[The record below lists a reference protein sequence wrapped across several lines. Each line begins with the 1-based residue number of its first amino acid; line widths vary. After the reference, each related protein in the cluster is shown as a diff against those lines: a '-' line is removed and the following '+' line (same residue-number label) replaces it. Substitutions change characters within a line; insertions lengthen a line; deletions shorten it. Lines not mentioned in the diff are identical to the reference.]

1 MSITAVTTEK
11 VQTTSVIRIDS
22 FYENVSEDVVEW
34 IETFELATTASGQT
48 DDLQFVRYSAY
59 LKGSAK
65 HWYCEVAKL
74 GLTGAPTN

>member
-1 MSITAVTTEK
+1 M
-11 VQTTSVIRIDS
+11 
-22 FYENVSEDVVEW
+22 EW

-74 GLTGAPTN
+74 GLTGAPTNWAELKKSLKECFLPNDYD

>member
-34 IETFELATTASGQT
+34 IETFELATTASG
-48 DDLQFVRYSAY
+48 
-59 LKGSAK
+59 
-65 HWYCEVAKL
+65 
-74 GLTGAPTN
+74 